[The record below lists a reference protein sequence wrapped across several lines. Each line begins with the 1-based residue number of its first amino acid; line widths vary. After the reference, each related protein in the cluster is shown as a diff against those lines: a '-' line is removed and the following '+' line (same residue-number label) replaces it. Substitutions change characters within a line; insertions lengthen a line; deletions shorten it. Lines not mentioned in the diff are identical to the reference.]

1 METIT
6 ELLKEPFDVK
16 VVHYRVG
23 ATNAKQLGCKPW
35 EATSGIALA
44 YIDARDVMKR
54 LDEVCGDDW
63 QVRYPFKG
71 CCEVGIK
78 IDGEWLWRSNGAGET
93 DVEGEKG
100 MYSDAFKRAAVLWG
114 VGRYLYYL
122 PNNWCDL
129 KNGKIIKPPELPSW
143 AKPSVFRFKAGEKDE
158 LIERMLGFLQTADE
172 QGINE
177 VMADYPDMESRMA
190 MWSVF
195 SSRER
200 SSIKSISGENN
211 A

>member
-1 METIT
+1 MSSIT
-6 ELLKEPFDVK
+6 DLLKEPFDTK
-16 VVHYRVG
+16 VVHWRVG
-23 ATNAKQLGCKPW
+23 ATNAKKLGCKPW
-35 EATSGIALA
+35 EATKGIALA

-78 IDGEWLWRSNGAGET
+78 INNEWVWRSNGAGET

-122 PNNWCDL
+122 PNKWCDL
-129 KNGKIIKPPELPSW
+129 ENGKIANVPELPSW
-143 AKPSVFRFKAGEKDE
+143 AKPSVFRFKKGEKDE
-158 LIERMLGFLQTADE
+158 TYKRTMDYLLSGDE
-172 QGINE
+172 QGVKE
-177 VMADYPDMESRMA
+177 VMEDYSEMEA
-190 MWSVF
+190 QLAFWTLF
-195 SSRER
+195 NSRER
-200 SSIKSISGENN
+200 STIN
-211 A
+211 AFLKEVA